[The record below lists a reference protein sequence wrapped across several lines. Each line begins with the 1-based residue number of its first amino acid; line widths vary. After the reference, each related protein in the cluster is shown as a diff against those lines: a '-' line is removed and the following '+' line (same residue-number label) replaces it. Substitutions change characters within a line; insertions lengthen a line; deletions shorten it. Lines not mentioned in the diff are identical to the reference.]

1 MEKRATSLFNSFC
14 SNVAKEVERFCCPFY
29 RTFKDLSLRGTN
41 NNGSHEK
48 GGRNLKKRQFFR
60 TFLFSCTLY
69 VSSRKAGALRDETS
83 RARTRQPKSL
93 SRPQSPSF
101 LGHVVGYKNAE
112 WLRDENAKI
121 PDQLSRALLASQLV
135 LAPLKQQSSEHHVP
149 HNIEVGCI

>member
-29 RTFKDLSLRGTN
+29 LTFKDLSLRGTN

-83 RARTRQPKSL
+83 RAQTRQPKSL

-101 LGHVVGYKNAE
+101 LGHVVGYKKC
-112 WLRDENAKI
+112 RVAKGRECQN
-121 PDQLSRALLASQLV
+121 PGSTFPRFARLTTGVSALESTVEQTSCSAQY
-135 LAPLKQQSSEHHVP
+135 
-149 HNIEVGCI
+149 